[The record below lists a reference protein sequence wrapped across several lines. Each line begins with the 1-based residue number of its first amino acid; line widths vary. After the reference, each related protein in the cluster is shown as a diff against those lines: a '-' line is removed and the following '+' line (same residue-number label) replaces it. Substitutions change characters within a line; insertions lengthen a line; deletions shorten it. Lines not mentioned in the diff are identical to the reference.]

1 MCCGPVLKHLLT
13 DPTGTS
19 LVVQWIR
26 LCTPNTGGPG
36 SIPGQGTRFHMLQLK
51 ILKVATKTRHSQIKK
66 KKKRKEKKRGTAK
79 IIHMSL
85 EWDKYTFEINYCRRG
100 LNC

>member
-51 ILKVATKTRHSQIKK
+51 ILNVATKTRHSQIKK
-66 KKKRKEKKRGTAK
+66 KKRKEKKRKGVLQRSFTC
-79 IIHMSL
+79 L
-85 EWDKYTFEINYCRRG
+85 LNGINT
-100 LNC
+100 LLK

>member
-1 MCCGPVLKHLLT
+1 M
-13 DPTGTS
+13 S
-19 LVVQWIR
+19 LVIQWIR
-26 LCTPNTGGPG
+26 LCTPSIGGPG

-51 ILKVATKTRHSQIKK
+51 ILNVATKTHTAKSINFKK
-66 KKKRKEKKRGTAK
+66 KEKKKGTAK